1 MFFLSVRV
9 SSNGAASV
17 SLPTQP
23 ILNLFF
29 ILFGL
34 AISSNIDYEMSSG
47 GYAKS
52 FVATSVPVIFLYVFI
67 RRGTAQLPASHGY
80 QLSLFFLFAL
90 AAAATGDL
98 VELSVITEFINI
110 GIVLVL
116 VQAVA
121 VFTGGVTNS
130 VSIGRI
136 GSPKYALGAVLTFFF
151 LMFFIAILF
160 FIFFFLFIFIFN
172 SETTYFNLSDLR
184 LYRTA
189 SGTQLFLFMLALKLG
204 GAPLHL
210 WKLEIFAATRYDYFF
225 YFSTI
230 YLYLFMF
237 LLRLVRVRL
246 GLIDE
251 ADVASVLGLIVISTL
266 AFVIANVG
274 AVVDVRHFIVV
285 STLLNSSLLLIA
297 VFLATGSR
305 QDLFFLL
312 FGNYLLAS
320 TLLFYYFIYYASNVK
335 FVLSLRAVGNQNV
348 NFIFFLSPI
357 LALAGVAPSLGF
369 FIKFMLVFNS

>member
-1 MFFLSVRV
+1 
-9 SSNGAASV
+9 
-17 SLPTQP
+17 
-23 ILNLFF
+23 
-29 ILFGL
+29 
-34 AISSNIDYEMSSG
+34 
-47 GYAKS
+47 
-52 FVATSVPVIFLYVFI
+52 
-67 RRGTAQLPASHGY
+67 
-80 QLSLFFLFAL
+80 
-90 AAAATGDL
+90 
-98 VELSVITEFINI
+98 
-110 GIVLVL
+110 
-116 VQAVA
+116 
-121 VFTGGVTNS
+121 
-130 VSIGRI
+130 
-136 GSPKYALGAVLTFFF
+136 
-151 LMFFIAILF
+151 
-160 FIFFFLFIFIFN
+160 
-172 SETTYFNLSDLR
+172 
-184 LYRTA
+184 
-189 SGTQLFLFMLALKLG
+189 
-204 GAPLHL
+204 
-210 WKLEIFAATRYDYFF
+210 
-225 YFSTI
+225 
-230 YLYLFMF
+230 MF